1 MMPRPAQPARVRLQ
15 AALVHIAVLACMA
28 GASMSAQAQQAAPP
42 RSSSLVTTLDTVLT
56 YLDTDRQDAQV
67 RGTDFITEVRPGL
80 RWSSRAGRVRGSLNY
95 GLGLVHHG
103 SGSPSSEAQHKL
115 DAALT
120 GELIERRA
128 FLNLTASYGQ
138 QALSAYGQQSVNS
151 NRADNAN
158 LGDVG
163 TVSITP
169 TLRGE
174 LGGWATYDLQLQAS
188 ATNTRKSITGDS
200 TTTGGS
206 VSLQSARSGAKLGW
220 GLSAS
225 STTTDFRATREST
238 NERALATLSYTPD
251 VDWVFTLRGGQ
262 ESSDIGSNQT
272 QSYATWGGGLRWQPT
287 PRSLV
292 DLNFD
297 DRFFGSSHSV
307 GISHRFARSSLR
319 FASSRS
325 LALSSSP
332 NGLGQP
338 LTLYQLF
345 YDQFASVEPDPLR
358 RQQLVLAFLAGQG
371 QNPEATVGGGFIIQ
385 GASVQQRQDVAWS
398 YSAVRLTL
406 ALQAFAN
413 RSGRIGEN
421 TVQTVGE
428 DVQQRGYNATLSYRL
443 TPSASLGINGSRLM
457 TRATSVQSGTDL
469 KSLALTLTDRLGPRT
484 TASLSAR
491 YSVFNSV
498 TQPYRESAVTAALTT
513 YF

>member
-1 MMPRPAQPARVRLQ
+1 MTPRPIPPARVRLQ
-15 AALVHIAVLACMA
+15 AALVHGAVLACMA
-28 GASMSAQAQQAAPP
+28 GGAQAQQAAPAA

-56 YLDTDRQDAQV
+56 YLDTDRQGALVQ
-67 RGTDFITEVRPGL
+67 GTDFITEVRPGV
-80 RWSSRAGRVRGSLNY
+80 RWSSRAGRMRGSLNY
-95 GLGLVHHG
+95 GLGLVHHS

-115 DAALT
+115 EAALT

-128 FLNLTASYGQ
+128 FVDLTASYGQ
-138 QALSAYGQQSVNS
+138 QALSAYGQQSVSS

-158 LGDVG
+158 LGEVG

-174 LGGWATYDLQLQAS
+174 LGGWATYDMRLQAA

-206 VSLQSARSGAKLGW
+206 VSIQSARSGAMIGW

-238 NERALATLSYTPD
+238 SDRALATLNYTPD
-251 VDWVFTLRGGQ
+251 VDWVLTLRGGQ

-272 QSYATWGGGLRWQPT
+272 QSYTTWGAGLRWQPT
-287 PRSLV
+287 PRTLA
-292 DLNFD
+292 DLSYD

-307 GISHRFARSSLR
+307 SVSHRFPRSSLR
-319 FASSRS
+319 FSSARN
-325 LALSSSP
+325 LALSSNP

-338 LTLYQLF
+338 QTLYQLF
-345 YDQFASVEPDPLR
+345 FEQFASVEPDPLR

-371 QNPEATVGGGFIIQ
+371 QNPEATVGGGFIIP
-385 GASVQQRQDVAWS
+385 GASVQERQDLAWS
-398 YSAVRLTL
+398 YSALRLTL

-413 RSGRIGEN
+413 RTGRIGDS

-428 DVQQRGYNATLSYRL
+428 DVHQRGYNATLSYRL

-457 TRATSVQSGTDL
+457 TRATSVQAGTDL

-498 TQPYRESAVTAALTT
+498 TQPYRESAVTAALTM